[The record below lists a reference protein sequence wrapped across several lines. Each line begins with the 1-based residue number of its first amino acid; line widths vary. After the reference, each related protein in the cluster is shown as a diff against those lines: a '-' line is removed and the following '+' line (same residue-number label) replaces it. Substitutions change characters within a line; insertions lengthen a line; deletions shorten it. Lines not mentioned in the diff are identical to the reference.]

1 MFALSRAGSELFP
14 IKSGRCGVIFTEG
27 HEPWAQ
33 VHRWAQRAGIGDRM
47 EHSTRRNFF
56 AVTGVG
62 TAVGIA
68 SLAAPS
74 AADAASID
82 QVRVP
87 AGAASSMAA
96 YVSNVHR
103 GEVTLM
109 VSDREVTVIDKQLA
123 ARLAHAFHQ
132 AARG

>member
-1 MFALSRAGSELFP
+1 MD
-14 IKSGRCGVIFTEG
+14 K
-27 HEPWAQ
+27 
-33 VHRWAQRAGIGDRM
+33 
-47 EHSTRRNFF
+47 STRRNFF

-68 SLAAPS
+68 ALAAPS
-74 AADAASID
+74 PADAAAVTD

-87 AGAASSMAA
+87 AGAESTMAA

-109 VSDREVTVIDKQLA
+109 VADREVTVTDKKLA
-123 ARLAHAFHQ
+123 ASLAQAFHQ
-132 AARG
+132 AARS